1 MSVEGASEKQLE
13 ELLGVLADLSSA
25 LFSTDPDRR
34 QIVVPARSGRADDG
48 ARAEARYRALVEQIP
63 AITFTV
69 SLEEGAPEIYVGP
82 QIEQILGFTQD
93 EWMSD
98 PILWFNQCHPDDRD
112 IWHQEFSRGIQK
124 GGPFRAQCRVFAKD
138 GRTVFLHGEAQL
150 VRDDVG
156 RPLFLQGVVFDITEQ
171 KLAEKKMKEAQEIR
185 VLNERLNAVGQMAA
199 SIGHDLR
206 NPIGAIRNAWTLV
219 SKKVGTVPEV
229 SADKRTTDLF
239 GVIDRELGRC
249 STILS
254 ELLEFARDRPP
265 HRVPTD
271 LRALIDEV
279 FSVVA
284 KPAPTMQLVNEI
296 PPDYPRLAIDVDQI
310 RQVLV
315 NLVQNALE
323 AIGKTGTVR
332 AAARVTEDGEHLIE
346 IIDDGKGIAP
356 ELHDSIWKPLFTTKK
371 RGTGLG
377 LPIVVNIVGRHEGLV
392 SFESAPGKGTTF
404 RVQLPPR
411 APSEGPEPDAGGT
424 VELPPAT

>member
-1 MSVEGASEKQLE
+1 MSQQPASEKELE
-13 ELLGVLADLSSA
+13 ELLAVLADLSSA
-25 LFSTDPDRR
+25 LYGDGATRR
-34 QIVVPARSGRADDG
+34 QIVVPAGQDAG

-82 QIEQILGFTQD
+82 QIEQILGFTQE

-112 IWHQEFSRGIQK
+112 IWHQEFSRGIQT

-138 GRTVFLHGEAQL
+138 GRTVWLHGEARL
-150 VRDDVG
+150 VRDDAG
-156 RPLFLQGVVFDITEQ
+156 HPLFLQGVVFDITEQ
-171 KLAEKKMKEAQEIR
+171 KLAERKMKEAQEVR

-219 SKKVGTVPEV
+219 SKKTSALPDVG
-229 SADKRTTDLF
+229 SDKRTMDMF
-239 GVIDRELGRC
+239 AIIDRELGRC

-254 ELLEFARDRPP
+254 ELLEFARDRQP
-265 HRVPTD
+265 HRVATD
-271 LRALIDEV
+271 LHALIDEV

-284 KPAPTMQLVNEI
+284 KPAPTMLLVNEI
-296 PPDYPRLAIDVDQI
+296 DPAFEHPAIDADQI

-315 NLVQNALE
+315 NLVQNGLE
-323 AIGKTGTVR
+323 AIPKDGSVRVTLGKTEEGDFLLEV
-332 AAARVTEDGEHLIE
+332 
-346 IIDDGKGIAP
+346 IDNGKGIAA
-356 ELHDSIWKPLFTTKK
+356 ELKESIWKPLFTTKK

-377 LPIVVNIVGRHEGLV
+377 LPIVVNIVGRHDGLV
-392 SFESAPGKGTTF
+392 SFDSAPGKGTTF
-404 RVQLPPR
+404 RIQFPPR
-411 APSEGPEPDAGGT
+411 PASEGPEPDAGGAS
-424 VELPPAT
+424 ELT